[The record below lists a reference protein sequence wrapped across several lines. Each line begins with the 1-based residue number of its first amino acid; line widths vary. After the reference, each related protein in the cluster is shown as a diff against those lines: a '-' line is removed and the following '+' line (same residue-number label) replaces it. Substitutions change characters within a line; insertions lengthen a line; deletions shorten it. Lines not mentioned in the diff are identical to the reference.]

1 MNEIVRAVRKF
12 LRTSFR
18 LDGDRAD
25 ESVIIESITNNV
37 SFRGTNLW
45 TLIFAILIASIGL
58 NVNSTAVVI
67 GAMLISPLMG
77 PIMGIGLGI
86 GILDFGLMKKGL
98 KNLLIAAVF
107 AIATSYIYF
116 LLSPLHE
123 ARNEIVARTTPSIW
137 DVLIA
142 FFGGLAGII
151 AATRQEK
158 SNVLPGVAIAT
169 ALMPPLCTAGFGLA
183 TREWYYFL
191 GAIYLFFINGFFI
204 CVATF
209 LIVRYLK
216 LKIRRFA
223 TRAQH
228 RGVVRS
234 IWIVAIV
241 TLVPSIFLAVRIV
254 QRTIFEENAKS
265 FVQNE
270 FRFTRTQV
278 VNQAYN
284 YDRHHPTIELL
295 LIGEELSKHKLDS
308 LRGRMSHYGLDSS
321 SLVVRQGL
329 NAKREIDLAQI
340 KASILGDIF
349 PPKGADSTAP
359 PPNKLEMPL
368 PELGA
373 ELNTLFP
380 GLKSYS
386 LTNTIVHE
394 QASGKTDTLPLLVA
408 GFSRILP
415 AREKKTIENWLIE
428 RCHSDTASV
437 IINYEK

>member
-1 MNEIVRAVRKF
+1 MKEILVATRRF
-12 LRTSFR
+12 LRNSFR
-18 LDGDRAD
+18 LDADRAD
-25 ESVIIESITNNV
+25 ESVIIESITANV

-58 NVNSTAVVI
+58 NVNSTAVII

-151 AATRQEK
+151 AATRREK

-234 IWIVAIV
+234 IWIVAV
-241 TLVPSIFLAVRIV
+241 LTLLPSVYLAVRIV

-278 VNQAYN
+278 VHQSYQ

-295 LIGEELSKHKLDS
+295 LIGEELSKRKLDS

-340 KASILGDIF
+340 KASILEDIF
-349 PPKGADSTAP
+349 PPKPADSVATST
-359 PPNKLEMPL
+359 NKLQIAL
-368 PELGA
+368 PDIGN

-386 LTNTIVHE
+386 LTNTIIHD
-394 QASGKTDTLPLLVA
+394 QASGKADTLPLLVA
-408 GFSRILP
+408 GFSRTLP
-415 AREKKTIENWLIE
+415 LREKKTLNSWLIQ
-428 RCHSDTASV
+428 RCKTDTAAV